1 MAQEPGAVS
10 VSTRADSEG
19 LRVDSY
25 NCKVVASLLTR
36 SAKGRVVG
44 GGGAIALED

>member
-1 MAQEPGAVS
+1 MAQKPSAMY
-10 VSTRADSEG
+10 VSTRAESEG

-44 GGGAIALED
+44 GGGAIAIED